1 MTFNI
6 TDVSNSC
13 CRSRI
18 PSGENDMRPALADRR
33 SLIPFAAAGVRRAT
47 MSVCFPTTVTG
58 GLVLLA
64 IEFRSCPAD
73 PFAAGRGSWSCG
85 FIDCFLT
92 WSAVLANAFDGE
104 CLVLFFAL
112 VRPVPDFVRVR
123 EFFCCLEV
131 ITSCFGWLVRDA
143 RVTSTHAIKGQLVQ
157 GVQVPSD
164 ASVTLGPALKSDQ
177 NFTAHVG
184 GASATKRIN
193 HEE

>member
-6 TDVSNSC
+6 TEVSNSC
-13 CRSRI
+13 CRSSI
-18 PSGENDMRPALADRR
+18 ASGENDMRPALADRR

-58 GLVLLA
+58 GLLVLLE

-104 CLVLFFAL
+104 RLVVLFAL
-112 VRPVPDFVRVR
+112 V
-123 EFFCCLEV
+123 
-131 ITSCFGWLVRDA
+131 
-143 RVTSTHAIKGQLVQ
+143 
-157 GVQVPSD
+157 
-164 ASVTLGPALKSDQ
+164 
-177 NFTAHVG
+177 
-184 GASATKRIN
+184 
-193 HEE
+193 